1 MIRQVEGS
9 IFLERE
15 DDAMDIVTLMGYVA
29 GVCTTSAFLPQ
40 AIKIVK
46 TKHTKD
52 ISLIMY
58 SVLTTGVVLWCTYA
72 LINHDWPL
80 ALANGVTLFLAG
92 WILILKIRYG

>member
-1 MIRQVEGS
+1 MDWVMI
-9 IFLERE
+9 
-15 DDAMDIVTLMGYVA
+15 MGYIA

-52 ISLIMY
+52 ISLMMY
-58 SVLTTGVVLWCTYA
+58 SVLTTGIVLWCVYG

-80 ALANGVTLFLAG
+80 VIANAITLLLAV
-92 WILILKIRYG
+92 WILILKIRFG

>member
-1 MIRQVEGS
+1 
-9 IFLERE
+9 
-15 DDAMDIVTLMGYVA
+15 MDFITIMGYVA

-52 ISLIMY
+52 ISFMMY
-58 SVLTTGVVLWCTYA
+58 SVLTTGVVLWCSYA
-72 LINHDWPL
+72 LLNRDWPLAL

-92 WILILKIRYG
+92 WILLLKIRYG

>member
-1 MIRQVEGS
+1 
-9 IFLERE
+9 
-15 DDAMDIVTLMGYVA
+15 MDVVTIMGYVA

-40 AIKIVK
+40 AMKIVK

-58 SVLTTGVVLWCTYA
+58 SVLTTGIVLWCAYA
-72 LINHDWPL
+72 IINRDWPL

>member
-1 MIRQVEGS
+1 
-9 IFLERE
+9 
-15 DDAMDIVTLMGYVA
+15 MDVVTLMGYVA

-52 ISLIMY
+52 ISLAMY
-58 SVLTTGVVLWCTYA
+58 SVLTTGILLWCGYA
-72 LINHDWPL
+72 WINHDWPL

-92 WILILKIRYG
+92 WILLLKLRYG

>member
-1 MIRQVEGS
+1 
-9 IFLERE
+9 
-15 DDAMDIVTLMGYVA
+15 MDWVTTMGYIA

-52 ISLIMY
+52 ISLMMY
-58 SVLTTGVVLWCTYA
+58 FVLTTGIVLWCVYG

-80 ALANGVTLFLAG
+80 VLANAITLLLAG
-92 WILILKIRYG
+92 WILILKLRFG

>member
-1 MIRQVEGS
+1 
-9 IFLERE
+9 
-15 DDAMDIVTLMGYVA
+15 MDIVTLMGYVA

-58 SVLTTGVVLWCTYA
+58 SVLTTGVVLWCSYA
-72 LINHDWPL
+72 LINRDWPL
-80 ALANGVTLFLAG
+80 ALANAVTLFLAG
-92 WILILKIRYG
+92 WILLLKIRYG